1 MKPRIFIGSSKE
13 SVKIAEKVKSL
24 LDGEYVCQLWCDNF
38 FDLGQCTY
46 HELLKKSLS
55 FDYAIFIGGKDDY
68 VRRESD
74 RTHKYAARD
83 NVVLTMRILLLYP
96 KKMTLL
102 NYLKMHIQF
111 RNYIRCGMKRMKS
124 DFREM

>member
-1 MKPRIFIGSSKE
+1 MKKNNKSEYYTGGETKMISE
-13 SVKIAEKVKSL
+13 SYI
-24 LDGEYVCQLWCDNF
+24 
-38 FDLGQCTY
+38 
-46 HELLKKSLS
+46 
-55 FDYAIFIGGKDDY
+55 KD
-68 VRRESD
+68 
-74 RTHKYAARD
+74 
-83 NVVLTMRILLLYP
+83 LLLSMGYIKKNHIYEKFFPSVDCYIKVDLKNRTIIYP